1 MAQSECCN
9 GVPFAHYWM
18 HNGYIN
24 VDNRKMSKSLN
35 NFFTVRDVAD
45 QYGYEPIRYLMLSS
59 HYRSPI
65 NYSVEIIEQCKA
77 SLERL
82 YNCRDDLKFLASHA
96 EGELKAEEEAIK
108 AKLLSHK
115 DDFIT
120 AMDDDFNTADGISAL
135 FELARD
141 INSNINPQT
150 QPSKALCD
158 FALSLYQEIAD
169 VLGLLYVKKDE
180 IDEEVKNLIELRNQA
195 RKEKNWAEAD
205 RIRDELKAKG
215 ITIKDTPKGTIVVT
229 E

>member
-1 MAQSECCN
+1 
-9 GVPFAHYWM
+9 
-18 HNGYIN
+18 
-24 VDNRKMSKSLN
+24 
-35 NFFTVRDVAD
+35 
-45 QYGYEPIRYLMLSS
+45 
-59 HYRSPI
+59 
-65 NYSVEIIEQCKA
+65 
-77 SLERL
+77 
-82 YNCRDDLKFLASHA
+82 
-96 EGELKAEEEAIK
+96 
-108 AKLLSHK
+108 
-115 DDFIT
+115 
-120 AMDDDFNTADGISAL
+120 MDDDFNTADGISAL